1 MVAVE
6 RASWQNPRILSTLL
20 LVFLSGALAGAL
32 AMQLGLHD
40 RLHDRLH
47 HAGPAWREGNKAI
60 FLTKFKKE
68 LNLSPKQVDDIATV
82 LDDYTTY
89 YQALE
94 GQIDEIRATG
104 KNRILQVLDAGQKQK
119 FEKMMEDL
127 QR

>member
-1 MVAVE
+1 MAPAD

-32 AMQLGLHD
+32 SMQLGLHD
-40 RLHDRLH
+40 KLHRS
-47 HAGPAWREGNKAI
+47 GPAWREGNKAI
-60 FLTKFKKE
+60 FLTKFKRE
-68 LNLSPKQVDDIATV
+68 LNLSPKQADDIATV
-82 LDDYTTY
+82 LDDYATY

-104 KNRILQVLDAGQKQK
+104 KNRILQVLDPGQKQK
-119 FEKMMEDL
+119 FEKMMEEL